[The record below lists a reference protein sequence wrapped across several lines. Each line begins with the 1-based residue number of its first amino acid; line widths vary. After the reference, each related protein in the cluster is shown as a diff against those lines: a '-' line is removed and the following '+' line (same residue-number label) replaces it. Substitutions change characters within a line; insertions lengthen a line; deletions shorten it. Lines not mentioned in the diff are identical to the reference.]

1 MKRQVSIMVL
11 VILLVFTTLLAW
23 YGLTKGHQ
31 WGDDFAAYI
40 MQAESVVRGTP
51 SEFVAVNRFT
61 IEKSMYPI
69 GPVAYPWGFP
79 VLLAPFYG
87 LFGHNIFAL
96 KIPGVICY
104 LIFIVTLWFGFRRYH
119 SVLWGTAL
127 ACLFAFNPGFHSFM
141 NHVITDIP
149 FLLLS
154 TLSVLMIGKVVI
166 ERQRILSTNA
176 DHLLLGVLIALSF
189 FVRTNGILL
198 LITLGVVH
206 LTRIAKD
213 AISQSSTGANSPKRL
228 RGVFFQHY
236 RNVREDVWT
245 LLFPYMCFAIC
256 VLAWQYVFPEGGS
269 TYVSQFKGLTL
280 SIVKDNVYFYAKS
293 PLSFFTIPAAPGA
306 ILAKLLFLTSIP
318 LVVAG
323 VFRRFGKDYHIVVY
337 GALTLLLYVF
347 WPYQDGRFISPLLP
361 FYISFA
367 LTGLEG
373 SVAAS
378 RKGWR
383 SNILRALPVIF
394 VILSFCWHSIAF
406 AHKNLLEQRIEPAGP
421 YVSTSQDVFSF
432 ISHHTDPN
440 SIIVFFKPR
449 AMRLFT
455 GRQSIMTGR
464 VEELKRGDYLC
475 MYLRDDA
482 YDQLTY
488 GDVTNLIEGGQ
499 VQLVYQ
505 NKDFQVFRIGD
516 LINAYIE

>member
-1 MKRQVSIMVL
+1 
-11 VILLVFTTLLAW
+11 
-23 YGLTKGHQ
+23 
-31 WGDDFAAYI
+31 
-40 MQAESVVRGTP
+40 
-51 SEFVAVNRFT
+51 
-61 IEKSMYPI
+61 
-69 GPVAYPWGFP
+69 
-79 VLLAPFYG
+79 
-87 LFGHNIFAL
+87 
-96 KIPGVICY
+96 
-104 LIFIVTLWFGFRRYH
+104 
-119 SVLWGTAL
+119 
-127 ACLFAFNPGFHSFM
+127 
-141 NHVITDIP
+141 
-149 FLLLS
+149 
-154 TLSVLMIGKVVI
+154 
-166 ERQRILSTNA
+166 
-176 DHLLLGVLIALSF
+176 
-189 FVRTNGILL
+189 
-198 LITLGVVH
+198 
-206 LTRIAKD
+206 
-213 AISQSSTGANSPKRL
+213 
-228 RGVFFQHY
+228 
-236 RNVREDVWT
+236 
-245 LLFPYMCFAIC
+245 
-256 VLAWQYVFPEGGS
+256 
-269 TYVSQFKGLTL
+269 
-280 SIVKDNVYFYAKS
+280 VYFYAKS
-293 PLSFFTIPAAPGA
+293 PLSFFTIPTAPGA

-347 WPYQDGRFISPLLP
+347 WPYQDERFISPLLP

-373 SVAAS
+373 SVTAS

-455 GRQSIMTGR
+455 GRQSIMTGK

-488 GDVTNLIEGGQ
+488 GDIASLEQEGR
-499 VQLVYQ
+499 VQPVYQ
-505 NKDFQVFRIGD
+505 NKDFRVFRIGD
-516 LINAYIE
+516 LIKAYIE